1 MSVTGPRLL
10 DKVLSGCAIT
20 TGEIG
25 GECNLVAGVGGGGWE
40 KLDGET
46 FVYRSYF
53 DISGYN
59 LEQLTAFIQR
69 VQVQEEF
76 GPYGL
81 MPAYIIDIVGVQS
94 IEDNE
99 ITTAHITRA
108 TSPDDLPGFSLSAYN
123 MEQIIYARNR
133 HFATAVTNLGS
144 PQVVALK
151 DVSTWGTGTSTAGA
165 KMYVTRIVYTD
176 PNFTEPLH
184 AIIVPPC
191 NYVIA
196 LVVGEESEQ
205 SWMMNIRRSF
215 EQEPR

>member
-1 MSVTGPRLL
+1 MSITGPRLL
-10 DKVLSGCAIT
+10 DKPLSGVLIT
-20 TGEIG
+20 TGENTDG
-25 GECNLVAGVGGGGWE
+25 DANLFGAGSGWE
-40 KLDGET
+40 KLDEQT
-46 FVYRSYF
+46 FVCRTYF

-81 MPAYIIDIVGVQS
+81 MPAYIVDIVSVQS
-94 IEDNE
+94 IDD
-99 ITTAHITRA
+99 IDIMDAHITRA
-108 TSPDDLPGFSLSAYN
+108 TSPDSLPGFPLSDFN

-133 HFATAVTNLGS
+133 NYSISVVNVGS
-144 PQVVALK
+144 PEVVGLR

-176 PNFTEPLH
+176 SDAGEH
-184 AIIVPPC
+184 QAIIVPPC

>member
-1 MSVTGPRLL
+1 MSITGPRLL
-10 DKVLSGCAIT
+10 DKSLRGVLIS
-20 TGEIG
+20 TGVETDADASIG
-25 GECNLVAGVGGGGWE
+25 PASGWE
-40 KLDGET
+40 KLDGQT
-46 FVYRSYF
+46 FVSRTYF

-76 GPYGL
+76 GAYGL
-81 MPAYIIDIVGVQS
+81 LNSYIVDIVSVQS
-94 IEDNE
+94 IDD
-99 ITTAHITRA
+99 IDIMDAHITRA
-108 TSPDDLPGFSLSAYN
+108 ISPDSLPGFPLSDFN
-123 MEQIIYARNR
+123 MEQIIYARTR
-133 HFATAVTNLGS
+133 HYLASTQWGGI
-144 PQVVALK
+144 ALS
-151 DVSTWGTGTSTAGA
+151 DVSNWGTGTSTAGA

-176 PNFTEPLH
+176 HAALANQ

-196 LVVGEESEQ
+196 LVVGEENEQ